1 MLMRRFTETCVMIRS
16 QAEAMDI
23 RALEVF
29 CKIVELRSFSKAAEA
44 VYLTQPTVSGH
55 IKNLEEFLG
64 LRLLDRLGREVVP
77 TKAGELLYRYA
88 KQVLAIRSQAIQALE
103 GYKGSLKGH
112 LLIGGSNIPGD
123 YILPALLAQFKV
135 RYPDISIALKIAGS
149 REIVRGVLEGIYEM
163 GAVGAKFDDG
173 QLVYRKLVEDELI
186 LALPSGHPWAKRDV
200 VSLADLL
207 KEPVIL
213 REAGSGSRK
222 VLEEALLAHGVDL
235 KALKVVAEL
244 GSTEA
249 IRQAVKGGAGV
260 TVISRRAVEEDLIR
274 GTMATVPLKGARLT
288 RDFFLVYH
296 KNRSKSPLCEAFIT
310 FLLEAVGQHP
320 ISRP

>member
-1 MLMRRFTETCVMIRS
+1 
-16 QAEAMDI
+16 MDI

-29 CKIVELRSFSKAAEA
+29 CKIVELKSFSKAAEA

-88 KQVLAIRSQAIQALE
+88 KQVLALRSQAIQAIE

-112 LLIGGSNIPGD
+112 LLIGGSNIPGE
-123 YILPALLAQFKV
+123 YILPALLAQFKA

-149 REIVRGVLEGIYEM
+149 REIVRGVLEGVYEM

-173 QLVYRKLVEDELI
+173 QLIYLRLVEDELI
-186 LALPSGHPWAKRDV
+186 LAVPAGHPWAGRHA
-200 VSLADLL
+200 VSLRDFLE
-207 KEPVIL
+207 EPIIL

-222 VLEEALLAHGVDL
+222 VFEEALLAQGVDPI
-235 KALKVVAEL
+235 ALRVVAEL

-249 IRQAVKGGAGV
+249 IRQAVKGGAGIS
-260 TVISRRAVEEDLIR
+260 VISRRAIQEDLER
-274 GTMATVPLKGARLT
+274 GTLATVPLQGAKLT
-288 RDFFLVYH
+288 RDFYVVYH
-296 KNRSKSPLCEAFIT
+296 KHRSKSPLCEAFMT
-310 FLLEAVGQHP
+310 FLLDVVGQHP
-320 ISRP
+320 TQTS